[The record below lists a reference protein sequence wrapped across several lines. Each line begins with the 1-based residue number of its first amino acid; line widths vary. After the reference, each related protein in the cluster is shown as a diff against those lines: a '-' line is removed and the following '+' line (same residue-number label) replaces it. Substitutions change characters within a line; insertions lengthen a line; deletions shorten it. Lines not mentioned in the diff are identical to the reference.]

1 MIRPP
6 PRPRIYHITHVNNLP
21 AIVAAGGLLS
31 DARMIAQGGP
41 KAPIGMSKIKRRRV
55 EEIPVYCHPG
65 TMVGDYVPFYFCPR
79 SVMLYVIY
87 RASDPELA
95 YRGGQ
100 GEIVHLVSDMHEA
113 VRWAEEHGK
122 PWAFS
127 LSNAGAY
134 DVKLR
139 DQLDQLNQIDWE
151 AVAAIDWRAPRIR
164 QAKQAEF
171 LVHDFF
177 PWELVTR
184 IGVLANPVA
193 QRVARA
199 LQGATHRPPVA
210 VMRDWYY

>member
-1 MIRPP
+1 MTRPP
-6 PRPRIYHITHVNNLP
+6 ARPRIYHITHVNNLLD
-21 AIVAAGGLLS
+21 IVPAGGLLS

-79 SVMLYVIY
+79 SIMLYVIH
-87 RASDPELA
+87 RANDPELA

-100 GEIVHLVSDMHEA
+100 GEIVHLESDMHEA
-113 VRWAEEHGK
+113 IRWAEEHGK

-134 DVKLR
+134 AVEIHNQLS
-139 DQLDQLNQIDWE
+139 QLDKITWT
-151 AVAAIDWRAPRIR
+151 AVAATDWQAPRIR

-171 LVHDFF
+171 LMHDFF
-177 PWELVTR
+177 PWELVRR
-184 IGVLANPVA
+184 IGVLAYPVA
-193 QRVARA
+193 RRAHNA
-199 LQGATHRPPVA
+199 LQRAEHRPV
-210 VMRDWYY
+210 VEVVRDWYY